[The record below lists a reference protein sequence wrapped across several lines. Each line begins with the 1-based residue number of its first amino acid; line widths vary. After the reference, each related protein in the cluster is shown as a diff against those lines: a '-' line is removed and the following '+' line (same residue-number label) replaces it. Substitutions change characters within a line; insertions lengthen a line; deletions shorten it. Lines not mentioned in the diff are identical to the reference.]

1 MPTSNPRSPLVD
13 LPSLKQSVINRG
25 AATLPRFASPADHYP
40 EPEPETLPPSW
51 GSESPS
57 PSPSESAPE
66 RVGDLPPRTATS
78 SAGKAKPSGDP
89 LNTAKV
95 LAGLLL
101 MAIGAVA
108 WAGRRRG
115 VRVRKPT
122 REEANDISAPIAR
135 IMCRHLPMDS
145 IGPDLADIGEA
156 AAAISEYAVQDDD
169 PLLSRYLPEPEIP
182 TMESYQ

>member
-1 MPTSNPRSPLVD
+1 MPTSNPKSPLVD

-25 AATLPRFASPADHYP
+25 AATLPRFASPADHL
-40 EPEPETLPPSW
+40 EEPETLHPSW

-57 PSPSESAPE
+57 PSPSESEPE
-66 RVGDLPPRTATS
+66 RVGDLPTRTAIS
-78 SAGKAKPSGDP
+78 SASRAKPSGDP

-101 MAIGAVA
+101 MAVGAVA

-115 VRVRKPT
+115 LRVRKPT

-156 AAAISEYAVQDDD
+156 AAAISEYAVQDHD
-169 PLLSRYLPEPEIP
+169 PLISRYVPEPEIP
-182 TMESYQ
+182 SQESYQ